1 MHGLLLLYFVNTA
14 ARPAFLFQLK
24 MRRLM
29 RNAANFRICLLNI
42 ISLYFFMAMDFNR
55 SNIFFGIFVLNFSL
69 FYTFCLKLNTFYL
82 FIPLYIHS
90 ITA

>member
-29 RNAANFRICLLNI
+29 RNAANLRICLLNI
-42 ISLYFFMAMDFNR
+42 ISLYFFMAMDF
-55 SNIFFGIFVLNFSL
+55 
-69 FYTFCLKLNTFYL
+69 
-82 FIPLYIHS
+82 
-90 ITA
+90 

>member
-55 SNIFFGIFVLNFSL
+55 SNIFFAYLCLIFHYFIL
-69 FYTFCLKLNTFYL
+69 F
-82 FIPLYIHS
+82 
-90 ITA
+90 A